1 MIAPI
6 VAGLVLLTTAHGVSV
21 YQREG
26 AKTIDLVAEGDFAA
40 PPAKVRALLLDY
52 PRHPDYI
59 KHLAE
64 SVIVAHGPSSL
75 WVYQRLSLPFI
86 DDRDFTLHVQWGEDG
101 QILWLRFATDNARG
115 PAPQEGVVRV
125 GLHEASWRLEP
136 REGGRT
142 THAYYSLR
150 LDLGGSLPSFLT
162 RSRAGKDLP
171 DLFEALRGQ
180 LRK

>member
-1 MIAPI
+1 MIGPV
-6 VAGLVLLTTAHGVSV
+6 VAGLVLLTTQHGVSV

-40 PPAKVRALLLDY
+40 PPERVRALLLDY
-52 PRHPDYI
+52 TRHPDYI
-59 KHLAE
+59 PHLAE
-64 SVIVAHGPSSL
+64 SVILGRSASSM

-86 DDRDFTLHVQWGEDG
+86 DDRDFTLHVQWGADG
-101 QILWLRFATDNARG
+101 QTLWLRFATDNARG

-125 GLHEASWRLEP
+125 ALHEASWRLEP
-136 REGGRT
+136 RDGGRT
-142 THAYYSLR
+142 THASYSLR

-171 DLFEALRGQ
+171 GLFDALRDQ
-180 LRK
+180 LKK